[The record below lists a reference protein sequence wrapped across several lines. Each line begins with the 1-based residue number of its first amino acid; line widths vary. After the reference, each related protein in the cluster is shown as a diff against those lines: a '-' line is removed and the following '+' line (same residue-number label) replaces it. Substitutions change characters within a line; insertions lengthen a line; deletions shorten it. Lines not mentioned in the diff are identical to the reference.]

1 MNISTALALTAPL
14 TAAAARPLARWVQSL
29 SAAMGK
35 GQARRAPAS
44 SIAHRLPQ
52 GQTLVIDKPLDQLVM
67 CQDGCVWITYDND
80 PMDRIVE
87 AGEHHQGCGH
97 SRMLVHAVSDVH
109 LTITSVQAR

>member
-52 GQTLVIDKPLDQLVM
+52 GQTLVIDKPAGPVGDVPERLCLD
-67 CQDGCVWITYDND
+67 
-80 PMDRIVE
+80 
-87 AGEHHQGCGH
+87 
-97 SRMLVHAVSDVH
+97 H
-109 LTITSVQAR
+109 LRPRPHGPHRGGR

>member
-67 CQDGCVWITYDND
+67 CHERLCLD
-80 PMDRIVE
+80 
-87 AGEHHQGCGH
+87 
-97 SRMLVHAVSDVH
+97 H
-109 LTITSVQAR
+109 LRQRPHGPHRGGR